1 MGPHIMASSTLVG
14 LAFLTMIVAAAR
26 STWSPC
32 SLSMLSMVTPVGE
45 ASRGHRY
52 PVTAAWFVGGAVL
65 GGACFGGLMAGFAAL
80 IHGLSLTGRT
90 LAVTALTA
98 AIVAVAADLG
108 PGGFAL
114 PRIPRQVNESW
125 LNEYRGWTYGAAY
138 GWQIGVGLTTYVMS
152 AAVYLMIVLGSLTG
166 RPVIGFT
173 VGLGF
178 GTCRGLALLLGAR
191 LTTPASIRSM
201 HRWFEAAAPV
211 SLRLAVAGEIGVTVV
226 AAVSAGWLAAA
237 VTALST
243 VVAIGLL
250 DAVGVRDRRDLVG
263 VR

>member
-1 MGPHIMASSTLVG
+1 MSSLTLAI

-45 ASRGHRY
+45 AGRGHRY
-52 PVTAAWFVGGAVL
+52 AVTAAWFVGGATL
-65 GGACFGGLMAGFAAL
+65 GGACLGGLMAGFAAL

-98 AIVAVAADLG
+98 AIVAIAADLRVA
-108 PGGFAL
+108 GFAL

-152 AAVYLMIVLGSLTG
+152 TAVYLMIVLGSLTG
-166 RPVIGFT
+166 RPGVGFA

-178 GTCRGLALLLGAR
+178 GVIRGLALLLGAG
-191 LTTPASIRSM
+191 LTSPSAIRSM
-201 HRWFEAAAPV
+201 HHWFEAAAPT
-211 SLRLAVAGEIGVTVV
+211 SLRIAVASEVGVVGV
-226 AAVSAGWLAAA
+226 AALSAGWLAALL
-237 VTALST
+237 TAIST
-243 VVAIGLL
+243 VVAIALL

-263 VR
+263 VG